1 MINILPFQL
10 SWNQVITQNVYLY
23 DFFGSCLTCLFFL
36 IPDYQISVQGF
47 LSDPLSMASLI
58 FAHEISRICWIHMI
72 ASNLTVQANAS
83 EQLGTIKAREKNKKS
98 YEQALVKRYH
108 HLHEVKRIERHRH
121 LPSSIYKVT
130 VSWDPYACLRYTWN
144 SWSDMLWDPVRN
156 KSALFLSELF
166 SRSPVHAKQVQ
177 STITPVRRLEHVS
190 FRCCIFSFNAIL
202 AFQDGIDL
210 QIKCYIDKEA
220 IFSGNR
226 RSCCE

>member
-1 MINILPFQL
+1 MNILPFQL

-36 IPDYQISVQGF
+36 IPDYQISVQSF

-58 FAHEISRICWIHMI
+58 FAHEISHLCWIHMI

-130 VSWDPYACLRYTWN
+130 VSWGPFA
-144 SWSDMLWDPVRN
+144 WDQVRN
-156 KSALFLSELF
+156 KI
-166 SRSPVHAKQVQ
+166 
-177 STITPVRRLEHVS
+177 STILMQATLTFRRACQSGSIQS
-190 FRCCIFSFNAIL
+190 FTCEMFWTCAIQIFHFSISC
-202 AFQDGIDL
+202 GI
-210 QIKCYIDKEA
+210 
-220 IFSGNR
+220 
-226 RSCCE
+226 